1 MFLFRL
7 GLWVKW
13 QRQESKTFLA
23 NSEDSSLTED
33 RITQLDDVGFIFDHH
48 ENAFNLRR
56 FTELIE
62 YKEKYGNCAVPAGT
76 PGYVFK

>member
-7 GLWVKW
+7 GIWVMR
-13 QRQESKTFLA
+13 QRQEYKKFLA

-33 RITQLDDVGFIFDHH
+33 RIKKLDDVGFIWDHH
-48 ENAFNLRR
+48 EDAFNFR
-56 FTELIE
+56 FMELIE